1 MEESTLKRQYQ
12 SKAEAFPMANASA
25 LIDAAAFARL
35 LGKTID
41 DEAIQA
47 FYRGALDGAISR
59 ELARR
64 E

>member
-1 MEESTLKRQYQ
+1 
-12 SKAEAFPMANASA
+12 MANASA